1 MNTALDAHEIQDIL
15 KYVVEN
21 NQKLNKEGKKSIA
34 IEVFG
39 EAGCAKSSVV
49 EQVAIESE
57 MPFVKINAAQITVD
71 DFVGYPL
78 KEYKMCKGEECEWVV
93 ESAIDTYTA
102 MGFKY
107 SNDHRMGY
115 AIPKWIMG
123 QDKPMIFLIDDY
135 SRASL
140 PVLQAINE
148 VVDRQEYLSWELPK
162 GSTVIL
168 TANPDT
174 GDYFVSST
182 DSAMDTRK
190 LKLEMKFSTEVWAS
204 WAEKYGVDSRC

>member
-1 MNTALDAHEIQDIL
+1 MNTALDAHEIQEIL

-21 NQKLNKEGKKSIA
+21 NKKLNKEGEKSIA

-49 EQVAIESE
+49 EQVAIELE

-107 SNDHRMGY
+107 SND
-115 AIPKWIMG
+115 PKM
-123 QDKPMIFLIDDY
+123 DY
-135 SRASL
+135 
-140 PVLQAINE
+140 
-148 VVDRQEYLSWELPK
+148 
-162 GSTVIL
+162 G
-168 TANPDT
+168 T
-174 GDYFVSST
+174 G
-182 DSAMDTRK
+182 
-190 LKLEMKFSTEVWAS
+190 
-204 WAEKYGVDSRC
+204 